1 MNIYDLSFTNNEGN
15 EVLLSN
21 FKDKTLLIVN
31 VASHCGFTNQYS
43 GLQLLH
49 EKYVDKGLQVIGFP
63 CNQFGG
69 QEPGS
74 DEEIK
79 NFCKTN
85 YGVTFLMSKKID
97 VNGNNAHPIYKFLTE
112 YSGSEI
118 SWNFEKFLVNKNGEI
133 FRNAPD
139 ITPEKLDEFIEDI
152 IEW

>member
-31 VASHCGFTNQYS
+31 VASHCAFATQYS

-63 CNQFGG
+63 CNQFAEK
-69 QEPGS
+69 EPGS

-139 ITPEKLDEFIEDI
+139 IMQEKLDEFIENI
-152 IEW
+152 IK

>member
-118 SWNFEKFLVNKNGEI
+118 SWNFEKFLVNKNGEV

-139 ITPEKLDEFIEDI
+139 TTPEKLDEFIEDI
-152 IEW
+152 IQ